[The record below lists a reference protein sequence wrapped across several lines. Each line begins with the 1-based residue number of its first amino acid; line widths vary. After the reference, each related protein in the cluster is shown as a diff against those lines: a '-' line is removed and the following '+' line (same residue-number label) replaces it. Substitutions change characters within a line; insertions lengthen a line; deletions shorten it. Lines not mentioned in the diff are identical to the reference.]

1 MLLRLPQMLPISE
14 YFCYKLLSSIRQLCF
29 VGIATE
35 SQHIRIQGLM
45 KGFSFLSK
53 ATEKYMWLKTSQNV
67 LRWEL

>member
-14 YFCYKLLSSIRQLCF
+14 YFCYKLLSSIWQLCF

-35 SQHIRIQGLM
+35 SQHTCMRGLM

-53 ATEKYMWLKTSQNV
+53 ATENYMWLKTSQNV
-67 LRWEL
+67 LQ